1 VSTKHENKKIL
12 LTRDTEWMRILVR
25 SESKEDEL
33 TEEEDK
39 LKDADFKT

>member
-1 VSTKHENKKIL
+1 
-12 LTRDTEWMRILVR
+12 MRILVR

>member
-1 VSTKHENKKIL
+1 
-12 LTRDTEWMRILVR
+12 MRILVR

-39 LKDADFKT
+39 LKDADFKNLTSKNPHTTQF